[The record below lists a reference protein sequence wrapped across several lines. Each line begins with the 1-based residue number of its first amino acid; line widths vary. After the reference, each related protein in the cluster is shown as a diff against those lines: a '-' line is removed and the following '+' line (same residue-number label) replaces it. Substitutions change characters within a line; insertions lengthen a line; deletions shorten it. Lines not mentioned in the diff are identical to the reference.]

1 MNPMWTPS
9 QSGVDPPDVALDSAP
24 SSKLMAAGLLGC
36 CCCSGDACRHYKDGR
51 IGAQI
56 QAAGSASGLLG
67 FPMRWFNTQ
76 RSIIASHLDVV
87 VIMVAIDLGYERLA
101 NVVRLAQQGRSK
113 FSWMWPHCGSPW
125 VSAKEPRLP
134 AGGQSGLEVGLT
146 RPPNVADMSTKKASC
161 SHAFLHISSTMDTVD
176 MTPIATP
183 SRPAM
188 RAWSGL
194 RMICR
199 RS

>member
-1 MNPMWTPS
+1 MCSYNP
-9 QSGVDPPDVALDSAP
+9 L
-24 SSKLMAAGLLGC
+24 
-36 CCCSGDACRHYKDGR
+36 
-51 IGAQI
+51 
-56 QAAGSASGLLG
+56 
-67 FPMRWFNTQ
+67 

-87 VIMVAIDLGYERLA
+87 VIMIAVDLGYERLA
-101 NVVRLAQQGRSK
+101 NVVHLAHQGRSK
-113 FSWMWPHCGSPW
+113 FSRTWLHCGPPW

-134 AGGQSGLEVGLT
+134 VGGKSGLEVGLT